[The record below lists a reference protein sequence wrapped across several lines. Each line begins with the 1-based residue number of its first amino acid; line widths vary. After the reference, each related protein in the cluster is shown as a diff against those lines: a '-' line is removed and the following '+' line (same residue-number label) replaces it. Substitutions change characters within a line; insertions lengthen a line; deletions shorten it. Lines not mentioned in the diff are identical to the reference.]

1 MIAIKR
7 DDYLI
12 QFDEVKTGTID
23 KLLKTIQSKDGK
35 LLNELKVKDL
45 SYHNSDPIFPGTG
58 IYIFREG
65 EKVVYVG
72 KNSSM
77 SFTERL
83 AKHFDLRHGAWF
95 NRLLELVCTKILQLD
110 WNDQNALA
118 ASKYAFENLNIVLI
132 NFKDRSRVD
141 RIERLLR
148 SCAEPL
154 NKFKSLRE
162 NNLEKIVD
170 TY

>member
-1 MIAIKR
+1 MSTKK

-12 QFDEVKTGTID
+12 QFDDIKSGTIGN
-23 KLLKTIQSKDGK
+23 LLETIREREGK
-35 LLNELKVKDL
+35 PLNDLKVKDL
-45 SYHNSDPIFPGTG
+45 TYHNSKPIFPGTG

-83 AKHFDLRHGAWF
+83 AKHFDLRKGAWF
-95 NRLLELVCTKILQLD
+95 NRLLELVCTRILQLD
-110 WNDQNALA
+110 WNDQNALM
-118 ASKYAFENLNIVLI
+118 ASKYAFDKLNVVLI
-132 NFKDRSRVD
+132 NFQDRKRVD

-148 SCAEPL
+148 SCAEPI
-154 NKFKSLRE
+154 NKFKSLKER
-162 NNLEKIVD
+162 NLEKIVD
-170 TY
+170 AY